1 MKRLIIG
8 LLVIALLLLGCDST
22 AISPPDTSAPD
33 TSAPVSITIIGSDN
47 EKSSTFTTTTAEW
60 TIDWSYVPDRWS
72 KYYFFAL
79 TVFPDSESTA
89 YIETMVSKGKTSG
102 TVSISAEPGDYY
114 IKVYTA
120 SVESWAL
127 EVLIPQ

>member
-8 LLVIALLLLGCDST
+8 LLVVMLLSLLGCDST
-22 AISPPDTSAPD
+22 AISPPETPA
-33 TSAPVSITIIGSDN
+33 SITITGSDN

-60 TIDWSYVPDRWS
+60 TINWSYIPERWA

-79 TVFPDSESTA
+79 TVFPDNESSA

-102 TVSISAEPGDYY
+102 TVSVSAEPGDYY

-127 EVLIPQ
+127 EVLIPQR

>member
-8 LLVIALLLLGCDST
+8 LLIVALLLLGCDST
-22 AISPPDTSAPD
+22 AISPPDTSAPV
-33 TSAPVSITIIGSDN
+33 PITITGSDN